1 MPCPPLDPPAL
12 GMHPRPLALSPSDAH
27 VHLPHRAAS
36 HPPRPP
42 AHRRYADPD
51 PDFALLDAWVA
62 GDLLAGSR
70 LVDRH
75 LVALLRFFFNKL
87 DLAREDVVQRTL
99 RACVERRHRTRRWW
113 GFRTYLLAHARDV
126 LYLELDRP
134 AYGADP
140 DTDPEE
146 ESLASLQ
153 GELKGQDAS
162 GAATEDRHAPL
173 LGLLRELPVDEQ
185 IALELALWEDLS
197 ATQVAVVLGRSELGL
212 HHVLHRARAAIRE
225 RLRASPDTAAL
236 LGRDERGIEGW
247 IKRLRELAAAP
258 LR

>member
-1 MPCPPLDPPAL
+1 M
-12 GMHPRPLALSPSDAH
+12 
-27 VHLPHRAAS
+27 
-36 HPPRPP
+36 
-42 AHRRYADPD
+42 
-51 PDFALLDAWVA
+51 A

-126 LYLELDRP
+126 LYVELDRP
-134 AYGADP
+134 AYGSGADV
-140 DTDPEE
+140 DPEE

-153 GELKGQDAS
+153 GAIERQEGDEGS
-162 GAATEDRHAPL
+162 EDRYAHL
-173 LGLLRELPVDEQ
+173 LLLLRDLPVDEQ

-212 HHVLHRARAAIRE
+212 HHVLHRARAAVRE
-225 RLRASPDTAAL
+225 RLRANAETQPL
-236 LGRDERGIEGW
+236 LGRDARGMEGW
-247 IKRLRELAAAP
+247 ITRLRELAASP